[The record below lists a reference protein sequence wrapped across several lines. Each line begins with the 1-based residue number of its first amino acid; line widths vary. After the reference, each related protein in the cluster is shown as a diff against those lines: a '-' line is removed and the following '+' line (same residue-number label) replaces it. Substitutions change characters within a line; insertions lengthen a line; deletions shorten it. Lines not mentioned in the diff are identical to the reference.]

1 MFRKNNINIGIG
13 LGILVPLIVFGILS
27 ISINMSGVNIKIR
40 TAALISLCSSML
52 ILHFFKKNRA
62 AKSVQGIV
70 LATVGLSLVWL
81 IYFGQEIYNEW

>member
-13 LGILVPLIVFGILS
+13 LGILVPMIIFGLLS
-27 ISINMSGVNIKIR
+27 SYINMTGVNIKLR
-40 TAALISLCSSML
+40 TAAIISICFNM
-52 ILHFFKKNRA
+52 IVLHFFKKNRA

-70 LATVGLSLVWL
+70 LATVGLCLVWL